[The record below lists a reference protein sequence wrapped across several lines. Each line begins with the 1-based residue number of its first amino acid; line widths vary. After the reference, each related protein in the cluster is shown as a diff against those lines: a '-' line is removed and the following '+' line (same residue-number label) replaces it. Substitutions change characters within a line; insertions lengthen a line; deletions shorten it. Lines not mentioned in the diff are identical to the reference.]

1 MDWFS
6 IPARAVTWPVQRF
19 NRWTKKR
26 GSDRNAFVR
35 EGSEILTPV
44 IDMAKKV
51 GPGGIMWG
59 SREDIEA
66 RMREWDEEWTELR
79 GRLLTYANAH
89 PSDDVR
95 TLANEL
101 VEAIRTSFGATYYLF
116 LTLNTAAQGEGME
129 TFHSAEQRHDEDSHC
144 SGASWDSSLRRIA
157 S

>member
-6 IPARAVTWPVQRF
+6 IPIRVVTWPPQKF

-26 GSDRNAFVR
+26 GADRNALVR

-44 IDMAKKV
+44 IDIAKKV

-59 SREDIEA
+59 SREEIEA
-66 RMREWDEEWTELR
+66 RLREWDEEWTQLR
-79 GRLLTYANAH
+79 SRLLTYANAH

-101 VEAIRTSFGATYYLF
+101 VEAIRTSFSASYYLF
-116 LTLNTAAQGEGME
+116 LTLNTAARGEGME
-129 TFHSAEQRHDEDSHC
+129 TFHNAERRHDE
-144 SGASWDSSLRRIA
+144 AVALAEKLLQKIRRY
-157 S
+157 